1 MPLHPKTE
9 ERAMYCVH
17 CGNTV
22 YPTISPAVIV
32 GDVHDDKIL
41 MTKYADKRDGT
52 HYSDCRV
59 CGDR

>member
-1 MPLHPKTE
+1 
-9 ERAMYCVH
+9 MYCVH